1 MISAI
6 ESVKNFL
13 PMKSLLSFLTFLFPI
28 IIYANNPQGVVEG
41 NNRFAFKL
49 FHQVQ
54 GGTTGN
60 QFFSPFSISTA
71 LAMVYAGARN
81 ETALQM
87 NQTLNFPVNNKFHSD
102 YKHLLN
108 RLHDGTEGKIKLNI
122 ANGLWAQKDFKF
134 LESYFDIVK
143 SNYNSELKN
152 VDFKNYIEQ
161 EKTRNDI
168 NTWVE
173 KNTNNKIKNILS
185 QGDLSSMTRLVLVNA
200 IYFYGDWSTPFKK
213 ESTKPKE
220 FSLLDGNQKMTPF
233 MNQQGRYNYYEDSKI
248 QAIEVPYRDN
258 KASMVIF
265 LPNTKEGIGDIAKS
279 LDDKYY
285 QDIIGSLQSTDVRM
299 SLPKFKMDLQLELS
313 RTLSQMGMPLAFSQD
328 GADFSGMT
336 GSLDLYISKV
346 IHQAFI
352 NVDEVGTEAAAATV
366 VTMSLMMAP
375 QHVEPKYFNADHP
388 FVFLIKDNTTGSI
401 LFMGKIMNPEVG
413 K

>member
-1 MISAI
+1 MKFYHFTILGYLLPLMI
-6 ESVKNFL
+6 N
-13 PMKSLLSFLTFLFPI
+13 
-28 IIYANNPQGVVEG
+28 ANNPQGVVES
-41 NNRFAFKL
+41 NNKFAFKL

-54 GGTTGN
+54 GGTIGN
-60 QFFSPFSISTA
+60 QFYSPFSISTA
-71 LAMVYAGARN
+71 MAMVYAGARN

-87 NQTLNFPVNNKFHSD
+87 SQTMNCQPNDKFHSD
-102 YKHLLN
+102 YKHLLFK
-108 RLHDGTEGKIKLNI
+108 LHEGTEGKIKLNI

-134 LESYFDIVK
+134 QESYFDVVK
-143 SNYNSELKN
+143 SNYASELKN
-152 VDFKNYIEQ
+152 VDFRNNADREA
-161 EKTRNDI
+161 TRNEI

-173 KNTNNKIKNILS
+173 KNTNDKIRNILS
-185 QGDLSSMTRLVLVNA
+185 QRDLNALTRLVLVNA
-200 IYFYGDWSTPFKK
+200 IYFYGDWANPFEK
-213 ESTKPKE
+213 ESTKPKP
-220 FSLLDGNQKMTPF
+220 FSLVDGTETMVPF

-248 QAIEVPYRDN
+248 QVIEIPYKES

-265 LPNTKEGIGDIAKS
+265 LPKIKDGISEFAKS

-285 QDIIGSLQSTDVRM
+285 QEIIGSLLSTDVRV

-313 RTLSQMGMPLAFSQD
+313 NTLSQMGMPIAFSQD

-336 GSLDLYISKV
+336 GSRDLYISKV

-352 NVDEVGTEAAAATV
+352 NVDEKGTEAAAATV

-401 LFMGKIMNPEVG
+401 LFMGKIIKPKE
-413 K
+413 